1 MMRLAMIV
9 MAAAFA
15 ASFTTSNPANAAAQ
29 WPWCAQ
35 YTGKG
40 GSTNCGFASW
50 RQCQLAVSGVG
61 GWCYENPYYLFE
73 EPRRRGGRRNY

>member
-1 MMRLAMIV
+1 MMRSAVIAVAAVFAGGLADSS
-9 MAAAFA
+9 AD
-15 ASFTTSNPANAAAQ
+15 AAAQ

-40 GSTNCGFASW
+40 GSTNCGFANW

-61 GWCYENPYYLFE
+61 GWCYQNPYYLFD
-73 EPRRRGGRRNY
+73 EPRQRGGRRNY

>member
-1 MMRLAMIV
+1 MMRVGMMV
-9 MAAAFA
+9 MATALVGGFLG
-15 ASFTTSNPANAAAQ
+15 SPADAAAQ

-61 GWCYENPYYLFE
+61 GWCYQNPYYLFE
-73 EPRRRGGRRNY
+73 EPRRRGGRRSY

>member
-1 MMRLAMIV
+1 MRLAVIA
-9 MAAAFA
+9 MAAVLGGAFFD
-15 ASFTTSNPANAAAQ
+15 SPARAEVH

-50 RQCQLAVSGVG
+50 KQCQLAVSGVG
-61 GWCYENPYYLFE
+61 GWCYENPYRLFP
-73 EPRRRGGRRNY
+73 EPRRRSRNS

>member
-1 MMRLAMIV
+1 MRLAMIATV
-9 MAAAFA
+9 VTLAGGFVASPAKAAAH
-15 ASFTTSNPANAAAQ
+15 

-50 RQCQLAVSGVG
+50 SQCQLAVSGVG
-61 GWCYENPYYLFE
+61 GWCYQNPYYLFE
-73 EPRRRGGRRNY
+73 EPPRRGGRRNF